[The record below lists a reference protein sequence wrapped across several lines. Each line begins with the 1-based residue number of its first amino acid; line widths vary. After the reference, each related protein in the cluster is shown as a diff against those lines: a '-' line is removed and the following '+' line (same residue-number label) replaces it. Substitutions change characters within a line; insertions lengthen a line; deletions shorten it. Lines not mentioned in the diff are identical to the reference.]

1 MPDMRFGLQLFP
13 WHTAPQVVAYARRA
27 LSQFPFHRVWLPD
40 HLGHENVFV
49 TLAALIIQSDARVG
63 TSVTHGYLRT
73 PVDLASSFAA
83 LAHLAGERGITVG
96 IGGSAA
102 TSDMIRKRRRV
113 TVLRETI
120 LFLRRMFAGE
130 KTTLGEFPSLADFFH
145 LDPAAQALLHLPP
158 AQPPEIFVAAA
169 GPQTLR
175 IAGELG
181 DGLILSNFSFP
192 TALVRQGGME
202 DPMGIVEQA
211 RRSQGSG
218 RPFTKVL
225 HLHVSVSRDGAQARR
240 FSKRLSTIALVRSN
254 HPREKLIQLGV
265 SDEQA
270 TAIEKAYL
278 QGVGF
283 DAMESLVT
291 DRLIEESGII
301 VAGTPAQCIAQLDE
315 LLRLV
320 KSYRFDMV
328 DIATPLGPNLEEAI
342 DIVCREIIPE
352 LQRRSHAYRESN

>member
-1 MPDMRFGLQLFP
+1 M
-13 WHTAPQVVAYARRA
+13 
-27 LSQFPFHRVWLPD
+27 
-40 HLGHENVFV
+40 
-49 TLAALIIQSDARVG
+49 
-63 TSVTHGYLRT
+63 
-73 PVDLASSFAA
+73 
-83 LAHLAGERGITVG
+83 
-96 IGGSAA
+96 
-102 TSDMIRKRRRV
+102 
-113 TVLRETI
+113 
-120 LFLRRMFAGE
+120 
-130 KTTLGEFPSLADFFH
+130 
-145 LDPAAQALLHLPP
+145 
-158 AQPPEIFVAAA
+158 AAA

-181 DGLILSNFSFP
+181 DGLILSNFSYP
-192 TALVRQGGME
+192 TAMVRQGGME
-202 DPMGIVEQA
+202 HPMGIVEQA
-211 RRSQGSG
+211 RRSSG

-225 HLHVSVSRDGAQARR
+225 HLHVSVSRDGDQARR
-240 FSKRLSTIALVRSN
+240 FSKCLSTIALVRSN

-270 TAIEKAYL
+270 TAIENAYL

-320 KSYRFDMV
+320 KPYRFDMV

-352 LQRRSHAYRESN
+352 LQRRSHAYQESD